1 MNWFLFHEP
10 ILNKI
15 SVGDVTNYYNTYNVV
30 CWRRDKTKCII
41 LFIRFYDGRHTYNVN
56 AGASVCWKPDLL
68 AIFSKFLFMLSFLCM
83 PWTWSMWFMLSI
95 TKVIL
100 SPSCYYCRRIQVIVV
115 QNKGN
120 TVLELQQRS
129 IEFNSIIQRHKS
141 IK

>member
-1 MNWFLFHEP
+1 
-10 ILNKI
+10 
-15 SVGDVTNYYNTYNVV
+15 
-30 CWRRDKTKCII
+30 
-41 LFIRFYDGRHTYNVN
+41 
-56 AGASVCWKPDLL
+56 
-68 AIFSKFLFMLSFLCM
+68 
-83 PWTWSMWFMLSI
+83 MLSI

-129 IEFNSIIQRHKS
+129 IEFNSIIQRHKP